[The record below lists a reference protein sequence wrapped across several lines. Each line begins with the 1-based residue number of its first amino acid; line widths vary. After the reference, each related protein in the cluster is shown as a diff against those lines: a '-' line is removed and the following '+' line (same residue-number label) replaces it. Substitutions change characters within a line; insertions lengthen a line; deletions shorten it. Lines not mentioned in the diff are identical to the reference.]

1 MKVEQLSLLDFF
13 LLSEDKRLE
22 YKTIYDNITFDVDC
36 KKWLYKEV
44 KETQYLLRNELTY
57 KNIIDIVGI
66 KIKGDLMLVRK
77 FEDNTRSSVKET
89 TEEKYNNRLYELIN
103 NLDAFLIEVLACS
116 ANMKVISVNYNFM
129 QNVFAKS
136 VDGVLCKLTFEG

>member
-1 MKVEQLSLLDFF
+1 M
-13 LLSEDKRLE
+13 
-22 YKTIYDNITFDVDC
+22 
-36 KKWLYKEV
+36 
-44 KETQYLLRNELTY
+44 
-57 KNIIDIVGI
+57 IDIVTTLQAKATI
-66 KIKGDLMLVRK
+66 KEWIPIVGSKDIQNFTLSLKDLTTGSSVLLIDLPEYRPLITDGFWSEHDTTIDLMLVRK
-77 FEDNTRSSVKET
+77 FEDNTRSSIKET